1 MSDSMQFHPRYRRAL
16 VLPVV
21 VAGVV
26 PLLLL
31 WASNSLDPLWDTS
44 FPINLILL
52 LAGLGAIAG
61 GLYLITV
68 TVRLFATIGQGT
80 LAPWDATQ
88 HLVVEGVYRYVR
100 NPMHTGVFS
109 ILLGEALL
117 TGSLA
122 IAIMWAIT
130 VLIHLFY
137 IPLSEEPGLEERF
150 GEEYRLYK
158 QHVPRWIPRRD
169 AWVPPQES

>member
-1 MSDSMQFHPRYRRAL
+1 MSETIQSRARWAL
-16 VLPVV
+16 LLPIS
-21 VAGVV
+21 VAGVL

-31 WASNSLDPLWDTS
+31 WGSNSLNPLWGAA
-44 FPINLILL
+44 FPINVILL
-52 LAGLGAIAG
+52 IVGVGAIVG

-68 TVRLFATIGQGT
+68 TVRLFASIGQGT

-137 IPLSEEPGLEERF
+137 IPLSEERGLEERF
-150 GEEYRLYK
+150 GEEYRVYK
-158 QHVPRWIPRRD
+158 ENVPRWIPRRD
-169 AWVPPQES
+169 AWSPPPSA

>member
-1 MSDSMQFHPRYRRAL
+1 MSTTIQSRARRAL
-16 VLPVV
+16 MLPIV
-21 VAGVV
+21 VAGVI

-31 WASNSLDPLWDTS
+31 WATNSLNPLWGTT
-44 FPINLILL
+44 FPINVIILI
-52 LAGLGAIAG
+52 AGVGAICA

-68 TVRLFATIGQGT
+68 TVRLFTSVGQGT
-80 LAPWDATQ
+80 LAPWDATK

-122 IAIMWAIT
+122 IAIMWAVT
-130 VLIHLFY
+130 VLLHLFY
-137 IPLSEEPGLEERF
+137 IPLSEERGLEERF
-150 GEEYRLYK
+150 GEEYRVYK

-169 AWVPPQES
+169 AWLPPQS